1 MAVFEESMFNA
12 PIAGQGLTEE
22 LGSTPW
28 QHPPQYATVDDA
40 MNFYAERIMSPN
52 FKEDITDVMELGVP
66 LTTLANA
73 LQLGAVMQGKH
84 TIDVGVL
91 ITPVIVEM
99 LSYVGDA
106 AGVEY
111 STGLEKEEADPDKIK
126 DSHIALAMQ
135 KVRQKM
141 EEAGETVEEEPTE
154 VEPPQEE
161 EPVEE
166 APTGLM
172 ARR

>member
-1 MAVFEESMFNA
+1 MSVFEESMFNA

-28 QHPPQYATVDDA
+28 QHPPQYTTVDEA

-66 LTTLANA
+66 LTTLANS

-91 ITPVIVEM
+91 VTPVIVEM

-106 AGVEY
+106 AGVKY
-111 STGLEKEEADPDKIK
+111 NTGLEKEEVDPDKIK

-135 KVRQKM
+135 KVKKKM
-141 EEAGETVEEEPTE
+141 KEASEIVEEPS
-154 VEPPQEE
+154 VEPQEE

-166 APTGLM
+166 APAGLM

>member
-1 MAVFEESMFNA
+1 MSVFEESMFNA
-12 PIAGQGLTEE
+12 PIPGQGLTEE

-28 QHPPQYATVDDA
+28 QHPPQYATVDEA

-91 ITPVIVEM
+91 VTPVIVEM
-99 LSYVGDA
+99 LSYVGDK

-111 STGLEKEEADPDKIK
+111 STGLEKEDVDPDKIK

-135 KVRQKM
+135 KVKQKM
-141 EEAGETVEEEPTE
+141 EKAGETVEDSPTE
-154 VEPPQEE
+154 AEPSQEQ